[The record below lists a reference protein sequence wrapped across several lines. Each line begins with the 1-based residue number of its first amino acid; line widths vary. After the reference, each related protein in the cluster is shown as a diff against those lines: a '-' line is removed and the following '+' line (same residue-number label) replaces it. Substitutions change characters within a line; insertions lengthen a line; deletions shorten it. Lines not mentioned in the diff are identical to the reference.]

1 MDGMKRPATKK
12 WDLSLARPG
21 TRAVIASVNMDLQ
34 PVQRLAEMGLVEGT
48 EFVVTKVAPLG
59 DPVEIEFRG
68 TRVCLRRAEAS
79 GIELEPIG

>member
-1 MDGMKRPATKK
+1 MKRSATNQ
-12 WDLSLARPG
+12 WDLSLAQPG

-48 EFVVTKVAPLG
+48 EFLVTKVAPLG

-79 GIELEPIG
+79 GLEVKPIG